1 MEIVKFNLD
10 VAIVVIFLVINLVA
24 GLYYAGGKTTL
35 REYAV
40 GDKKFST
47 STLRYRFRHNHLCKF
62 RNHY

>member
-10 VAIVVIFLVINLVA
+10 VVIVVASLIINLVA
-24 GLYYAGGKTTL
+24 GLYYSGGKTTL

-47 STLRYRFRHNHLCKF
+47 STLRYRFRNNHLCKF
-62 RNHY
+62 RNRY

>member
-10 VAIVVIFLVINLVA
+10 VVIVVAFLIINLG
-24 GLYYAGGKTTL
+24 GLYYSGGKTTL

-47 STLRYRFRHNHLCKF
+47 STLRYRFRNNHLCKF
-62 RNHY
+62 RNRY